1 MTVSSHARHP
11 YIGRLQILPAV
22 GVICLRFGEVHH
34 SQGSRECM
42 VNVSKSYRVARI
54 EDADFLKKRT
64 CYHRSRDFVK
74 PAEILLV
81 LG

>member
-34 SQGSRECM
+34 SPKGSRECM
-42 VNVSKSYRVARI
+42 VNVSKSYRESPI
-54 EDADFLKKRT
+54 EDADFLRRT